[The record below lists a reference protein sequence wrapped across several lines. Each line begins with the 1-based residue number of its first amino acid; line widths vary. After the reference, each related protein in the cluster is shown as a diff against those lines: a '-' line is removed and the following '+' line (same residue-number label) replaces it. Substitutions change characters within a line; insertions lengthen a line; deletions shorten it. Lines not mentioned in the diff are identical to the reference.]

1 MLRKKKRKEDPKSS
15 KDKRPVVQYSQGFY
29 ITFY

>member
-15 KDKRPVVQYSQGFY
+15 KDKRPVVQYSQEP
-29 ITFY
+29 IPM